1 MWTHVLL
8 IKACIMQ
15 LSATTLKNFSIWEI
29 MWNVIFFEKNWAVIL
44 LFRIRGLFCIF
55 ALGKKV
61 EKTQNAQV
69 RERLLLYLT
78 SPGHDFFLCLLAVA
92 SSCANRADTSPLVPL
107 AVDSFFIGRRKSN
120 PRKPWVCLFAFT
132 GWVCR
137 AIRGESDLQPST
149 TSLETQTLKGS
160 SPHPNYFQSF
170 RKTCLLSLAAYN
182 LAVKSISN
190 IFRIYSFQKPNY

>member
-1 MWTHVLL
+1 
-8 IKACIMQ
+8 
-15 LSATTLKNFSIWEI
+15 
-29 MWNVIFFEKNWAVIL
+29 MWNFIFFEKNWAVIL

-55 ALGKKV
+55 ALGKKSR
-61 EKTQNAQV
+61 KNPKC
-69 RERLLLYLT
+69 T
-78 SPGHDFFLCLLAVA
+78 SPWKAFIVPHISRSWLFFLTCHSCYLLAVA

-132 GWVCR
+132 GCVCR
-137 AIRGESDLQPST
+137 VIRGDSDLQPST

-160 SPHPNYFQSF
+160 SPHPNYFQSL
-170 RKTCLLSLAAYN
+170 RKTCLLSLAAQN

-190 IFRIYSFQKPNY
+190 IFRIFFLQKPKLLKFSIHF